1 MIELCSIREVAETA
15 IMQYNQAR
23 RWSRAWKRAAKK
35 WFHRG
40 EIAEGQLIIANIC
53 IEQLRRWLKKANTE
67 NARLRSALEAVE
79 WITRPSGFAVCAW
92 CGHNK
97 KRGHHSECQRQVALG
112 IEVKE

>member
-15 IMQYNQAR
+15 IMEYNQA
-23 RWSRAWKRAAKK
+23 
-35 WFHRG
+35 
-40 EIAEGQLIIANIC
+40 
-53 IEQLRRWLKKANTE
+53 RRWLKKANTE